1 MKRSFS
7 LRTRV
12 AAATALGATIIVVA
26 LGILVALA
34 INRNNLSQL
43 DRRLETASDVLVP
56 NAATAGLFLGALG
69 DKGAFAITIRSAGG
83 DTVLVSTPTRL
94 PPLEPGWQSVDVNG
108 TKYRAFTA
116 TTPFLGTRIS
126 LAVPYSEAQDVT
138 TEQQRQVALV
148 GVLAVAAASGLGWLF
163 GGRAVRPLVDLT
175 GRIVR
180 RDPELTPASSGVREA
195 DELASAAESMLRD
208 VAEAQDATTAALA
221 TARDFAAVSAHELRT
236 PLTAMRTDLEVLTT
250 HQLTS
255 AQQNEIFRD
264 LIRAQGR
271 VESTLSD
278 LERLARGEL
287 STDQDFVD
295 CDLVD
300 ICDLAADDAMRHHP
314 GLQVTVDAVPLTVR
328 GMPGGLRLTLDN
340 AITNAVR
347 HGGATAVRITLRA
360 VDDATVITV
369 DDNGSGVPDAERTQ
383 VFERFHRGTN
393 ATSSG
398 SGLGLAL
405 VAQQAALHG
414 GRAHFEDS
422 PLGGARL
429 VVELHSADAHPM
441 PHLPAQNATSPASP
455 R

>member
-26 LGILVALA
+26 LGILVSLA

-69 DKGAFAITIRSAGG
+69 DKGAFAITIRSADG
-83 DTVLVSTPTRL
+83 DTVLVSTPTQL
-94 PPLEPGWQSVDVNG
+94 PELDPGQQTVEVGD
-108 TKYRAFTA
+108 TKYRAYTA
-116 TTPFLGTRIS
+116 TVPLLGTRIS
-126 LAVPYSEAQDVT
+126 LAVPYAEAQDVT
-138 TEQQRQVALV
+138 SEQQRQVALV
-148 GVLAVAAASGLGWLF
+148 GVLAIAAASGLGWLF

-180 RDPELTPASSGVREA
+180 REPKLTPTTSGVREA

-250 HQLTS
+250 LDLTPE
-255 AQQNEIFRD
+255 QQHEILRD
-264 LIRAQGR
+264 LARSQDR

-300 ICDLAADDAMRHHP
+300 ISDLAAEEAMRHNP
-314 GLQVTVDAVPLTVR
+314 GLQVTVDATPVTVR

-340 AITNAVR
+340 AIKNAVR
-347 HGGATAVRITLRA
+347 HGGATAVTITLRA
-360 VDDATVITV
+360 ADGITTVIV
-369 DDNGSGVPDAERTQ
+369 DDNGSGVPEAERAV
-383 VFERFHRGTN
+383 VFERFHRGSN
-393 ATSSG
+393 ATKSG

-405 VAQQAALHG
+405 VAQQAALHNG
-414 GRAHFEDS
+414 SARFEVS

-429 VVELHSADAHPM
+429 VVELHTDTTHQPPKAEAGK
-441 PHLPAQNATSPASP
+441 AESPASP
-455 R
+455 

>member
-1 MKRSFS
+1 MRRSFS

-26 LGILVALA
+26 LGILVSLA

-43 DRRLETASDVLVP
+43 DRRLESASEVLVP

-69 DKGAFAITIRSAGG
+69 DYGAFAITIRSASG
-83 DTVLVSTPTRL
+83 DTVLVSTPTQL
-94 PPLEPGWQSVDVNG
+94 PALDPGWQTVEVNG

-116 TTPFLGTRIS
+116 AVPLLGTRIS

-138 TEQQRQVALV
+138 TDQQRQVAIA
-148 GVLAVAAASGLGWLF
+148 GVLAVVGASSLGWLF

-180 RDPELTPASSGVREA
+180 RERELAPVASGVREA

-208 VAEAQDATTAALA
+208 VARAQEATSAALSV
-221 TARDFAAVSAHELRT
+221 ARDFAAVSAHELRT

-250 HQLTS
+250 HNLTS
-255 AQQNEIFRD
+255 RQRDEILRD
-264 LIRAQGR
+264 VARSQDR

-287 STDQDFVD
+287 STDKDFVN
-295 CDLVD
+295 CDLVE
-300 ICDLAADDAMRHHP
+300 ISDLAADDAMRHHP
-314 GLQVTVDAVPLTVR
+314 GLQVSVDASPVVVH
-328 GMPGGLRLTLDN
+328 GMPGGMRLILDN
-340 AITNAVR
+340 AIKNAVR
-347 HGGATAVRITLRA
+347 HGGATAVRITVRESSGRT
-360 VDDATVITV
+360 TVII
-369 DDNGSGVPDAERTQ
+369 DDNGSGIPEAERAV
-383 VFERFHRGTN
+383 VFERFRRGSN
-393 ATSSG
+393 ATATG

-405 VAQQAALHG
+405 VAQQAALHNG
-414 GRAHFEDS
+414 HAHFEVS

-429 VVELHSADAHPM
+429 VVELHTG
-441 PHLPAQNATSPASP
+441 PAQRMRNAENPASP
-455 R
+455 ER